1 LPIRVAVVGFG
12 SSGKR
17 FLCLAKEANPSA
29 RFLVV
34 TGQEVLEQGVQVSKS
49 LDVLSGFDP
58 HIVVLTGPASTRS
71 TVAMKIPSTTKG
83 VFLEKPIGVSFA
95 AGEHLVSLLNKPSTL
110 TQIGYNLRFSESLII
125 FRSMVQKREYG
136 AVLSGRAETGQYLPS
151 WRPGRDYRGTVSAN
165 SLLGGGVLLELS
177 HEWDY
182 LGWIFGE
189 VKWVRSWFGR
199 ASGLDIDVEDC
210 AHVTMGYD
218 RQGSENELIVRVDL
232 DFIRHDSVRT
242 VTAICERA
250 TLRWDGV
257 AGLVEVF
264 TEESQQWQ
272 TVFQDS
278 GTETTY
284 EAQWKSFLNALETGC
299 EPEVTLE
306 DGLEVLRIV
315 EAVRQSHESGGVQIV
330 VDRTE
335 FLL

>member
-71 TVAMKIPSTTKG
+71 TVAMTIPSTTKG

-182 LGWIFGE
+182 LGWIFGKA
-189 VKWVRSWFGR
+189 KWVRSWFGT

-210 AHVTMGYD
+210 AHVTMGYNG
-218 RQGSENELIVRVDL
+218 QVSEKELVVQVNL
-232 DFIRHDSVRT
+232 DFLRHDRVRT

-257 AGLVEVF
+257 AGLIEVF
-264 TEESQQWQ
+264 TQELQQWEIL
-272 TVFQDS
+272 FQDS

-284 EAQWKSFLNALETGC
+284 EAQWKSFLSALEKGGK
-299 EPEVTLE
+299 PEVTLE

-315 EAVRQSHESGGVQIV
+315 EAIRLSHESGGVAID
-330 VDRTE
+330 VDRAE
-335 FLL
+335 FPL